1 MSPSRLRV
9 LVLLALAVNAVA
21 AAVSIDRGMPAEW
34 GGVLNGDPDNV
45 LSEWLG
51 WRGTAIAPPLAIM
64 VLLGVF
70 AFASRRRGMALWL
83 LMFLAAGGV
92 VGYLGEPA
100 TWELGWT
107 TTPFAWLGIALYA
120 LVAVLSFVAL
130 SHSVHQARVPIGAT
144 P

>member
-34 GGVLNGDPDNV
+34 GGVLDGDPDNV

-64 VLLGVF
+64 VLLAVF

-107 TTPFAWLGIALYA
+107 TTPFA
-120 LVAVLSFVAL
+120 
-130 SHSVHQARVPIGAT
+130 
-144 P
+144 